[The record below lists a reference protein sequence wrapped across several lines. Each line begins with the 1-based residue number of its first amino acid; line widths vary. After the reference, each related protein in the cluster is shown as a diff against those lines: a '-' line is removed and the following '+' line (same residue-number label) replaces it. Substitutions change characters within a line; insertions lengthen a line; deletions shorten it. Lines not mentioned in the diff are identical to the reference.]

1 MQYNYIV
8 YFLKYNAFL
17 LQFNLFLLLL
27 HRKVSK
33 LVSNNQINLEKN
45 ENTTEKT

>member
-1 MQYNYIV
+1 MPTKQHIFKKFIV
-8 YFLKYNAFL
+8 
-17 LQFNLFLLLL
+17 LL

-45 ENTTEKT
+45 ENTKEKT

>member
-1 MQYNYIV
+1 MPTKQYIFKKFIV
-8 YFLKYNAFL
+8 
-17 LQFNLFLLLL
+17 LL

-45 ENTTEKT
+45 ENTKEKT